1 MVNEPGRHGSRSIL
15 LITFFFTRNIMS
27 PPWEFAEREMDLRD
41 LYYPNPWHVVLGRT
55 RTILSRRVFQDFES

>member
-1 MVNEPGRHGSRSIL
+1 
-15 LITFFFTRNIMS
+15 MS